1 MRAAIE
7 RCPLPPFT
15 NLSSFQF
22 YYSCHGTANL
32 HAAAVCTCWF
42 PGLQQHALHRS
53 LPDGHYPSLLTFLLL
68 PPCCSGFRLEPR
80 MLQQYA
86 SLQRQSDMPSVR
98 IPPPA
103 HDGGGLY
110 NPFNP
115 SSGGGGGAGG
125 GYSGAF
131 SCGFS
136 GLPPGLRDFPMQ
148 QQQQQQQVR
157 LVPRRA
163 GIA

>member
-1 MRAAIE
+1 
-7 RCPLPPFT
+7 
-15 NLSSFQF
+15 
-22 YYSCHGTANL
+22 
-32 HAAAVCTCWF
+32 
-42 PGLQQHALHRS
+42 
-53 LPDGHYPSLLTFLLL
+53 
-68 PPCCSGFRLEPR
+68 

-115 SSGGGGGAGG
+115 SSGGGGAGG

-148 QQQQQQQVR
+148 QQQVR
-157 LVPRRA
+157 LVPRCA
-163 GIA
+163 CIA